1 MGDGVIG
8 SPPAFGAGKSRFESE
23 SPSNDRRPR
32 PRRSVS
38 QPLLPAAARE
48 GGIAA
53 VVVLAAGQGTRMRS
67 STPKVLHALGGR
79 SMLGHVLVATAPL
92 APPHTLVGVGAG
104 REAVEEH
111 LAQVPPGGRPDR
123 KRTRLNS
130 SHANISHAG

>member
-23 SPSNDRRPR
+23 SPSSDRRPR

-38 QPLLPAAARE
+38 EPLPSGAAPE

-79 SMLGHVLVATAPL
+79 SMLGHVRSEKHTAELQSRQYLVC
-92 APPHTLVGVGAG
+92 
-104 REAVEEH
+104 
-111 LAQVPPGGRPDR
+111 
-123 KRTRLNS
+123 RLLLGKKKINTT
-130 SHANISHAG
+130 II

>member
-38 QPLLPAAARE
+38 EPLPSGAAPE

-67 STPKVLHALGGR
+67 STPKVLHALGGGRTPWPCLGPPAPR
-79 SMLGHVLVATAPL
+79 SGEG
-92 APPHTLVGVGAG
+92 GVRG
-104 REAVEEH
+104 
-111 LAQVPPGGRPDR
+111 
-123 KRTRLNS
+123 
-130 SHANISHAG
+130 